1 MLVKKKTYF
10 VLDERELLYE
20 IECLKVSRRLNVTD
34 PSVAAGVVVAAAA
47 AVAIDVAETDEGKM
61 IFLPC

>member
-1 MLVKKKTYF
+1 M
-10 VLDERELLYE
+10 LYE

-34 PSVAAGVVVAAAA
+34 PSVAAGVVVAVA
-47 AVAIDVAETDEGKM
+47 AVAIDVAETDEGRM